1 MQQRNEMNSGTARAF
16 VSPAPNSYVE
26 ALISSVIMFGEGPS
40 KEVTNVKGALRP
52 GTDLIDLMTL

>member
-1 MQQRNEMNSGTARAF
+1 MNSGTARAF